1 MRSITTNSSKVFFI
15 RIEVTPQ
22 FFKAGSEYI
31 SALRKTAGSGSTKN
45 EYGSTVLDTGQ
56 VGTGTHKQLLS
67 YEKLKSPKM
76 THHNVS
82 TLVFVALMCHR
93 VKNESTF

>member
-1 MRSITTNSSKVFFI
+1 MPNPDEINHNKLFEGIFI

-31 SALRKTAGSGSTKN
+31 SLSALRKTAGSGSTKN
-45 EYGSTVLDTGQ
+45 EYGSTVLDAGQ
-56 VGTGTHKQLLS
+56 VGTGTHRQLLS

-82 TLVFVALMCHR
+82 TLGFVA
-93 VKNESTF
+93 